1 MKEFGNMDGIRMIP
15 IVVTS
20 HERKLEGE
28 WTLEITDL
36 EIEFD
41 SNLAETLN
49 QLLIRNVDET
59 RND

>member
-15 IVVTS
+15 VVVTS

>member
-1 MKEFGNMDGIRMIP
+1 MDGIRMIP
-15 IVVTS
+15 VVVTS

-36 EIEFD
+36 EIEVD
-41 SNLAETLN
+41 PNLAETLKK
-49 QLLIRNVDET
+49 LLIQNVEET

>member
-1 MKEFGNMDGIRMIP
+1 MKEFGNTDGIKMIP

-36 EIEFD
+36 EIEVD
-41 SNLAETLN
+41 PNLAETLN

>member
-1 MKEFGNMDGIRMIP
+1 MKEFGNTDGIRMIP
-15 IVVTS
+15 VVVTS

-36 EIEFD
+36 KIEID
-41 SNLAETLN
+41 PNLAETLN
-49 QLLIRNVDET
+49 QLLIRNVEET